1 MKGLLGRLC
10 GSKRSDLATPH
21 SPLRGAG
28 RKRVGDL
35 GDGNSAETSHVRFQ
49 DSDLGKVTNYT
60 HIVSCVSDCDKV
72 SAVRLCRSLGS
83 WYLIVKPWSKSWSK
97 SMSQQIPKLI
107 KVLQKKKIEEF
118 GPRADTKITWA
129 THPPTPPHKP
139 KCLEYTRG
147 VEVKTK

>member
-1 MKGLLGRLC
+1 M
-10 GSKRSDLATPH
+10 
-21 SPLRGAG
+21 LRF
-28 RKRVGDL
+28 KVSV
-35 GDGNSAETSHVRFQ
+35 NTEAETSVMFYLVYEELLARHSGIYQ
-49 DSDLGKVTNYT
+49 YTVTIINIIT
-60 HIVSCVSDCDKV
+60 VI
-72 SAVRLCRSLGS
+72 
-83 WYLIVKPWSKSWSK
+83 IKPWSKSWSK